1 MCYIKCLILVFLLLY
16 FPLKKKKKRKM
27 LSFPTAASQLPPP
40 YRRETSQSIS
50 HLLQHRSKLCF
61 WFRLVSF
68 SSVMGLMRIL
78 CTLLSEI
85 AHRLFV
91 CVQLPDSS
99 VITELPTTHTFLFH
113 SAFLLEAPLFICFIS
128 LELLGRNGKPV
139 TPLLKEKKKKTEC
152 MQITLKKK
160 KS

>member
-1 MCYIKCLILVFLLLY
+1 
-16 FPLKKKKKRKM
+16 M

-160 KS
+160 NHNFCPFSLRCKSD